1 MSLAIEELA
10 TLTATLEK
18 FPKIRSAWL
27 FGSRARGQERPD
39 SDLDIGLLCS
49 EPLTLDENLQLQWD
63 LVPILKCDRID
74 LVSLRDSSPILC
86 FEAISGVEL
95 LRRDEDEHARFCSLT
110 SRLYESA
117 MDRIRRDLNARLC
130 G

>member
-39 SDLDIGLLCS
+39 SDLDIGLFRAAH
-49 EPLTLDENLQLQWD
+49 P
-63 LVPILKCDRID
+63 
-74 LVSLRDSSPILC
+74 
-86 FEAISGVEL
+86 G
-95 LRRDEDEHARFCSLT
+95 
-110 SRLYESA
+110 
-117 MDRIRRDLNARLC
+117 
-130 G
+130 